1 MKSYDIQKDCLLIRE
16 MLGMSQKEFADA
28 IGVSFATINR
38 IENNKHTPS
47 DFVVERIYDLAYE
60 NKIRINSVISDI
72 FIETSKNVYFHGA
85 KGDIENE
92 VDLFHSEE
100 KIDFGVGF
108 YLGESYKQ
116 ASSFVASSKKGSV
129 YVFNFAHSKLNI
141 LKFDVDVDWMFAIC
155 YYRNTLKE
163 EHRNSKM
170 VQEIVKRVE
179 SADLI
184 IAPIADNSMYDIMTQ
199 FANGQLTDI
208 QASHCLSA
216 SNLGMQ
222 YVIKKDSALKHLKPV
237 ARLYL
242 CEKEKKDILLAKLQ
256 EDMISKT
263 KVDASRIK
271 YRRKGKYIEELLGC

>member
-38 IENNKHTPS
+38 IENNKHAPS
-47 DFVVERIYDLAYE
+47 DFVIERIYDLAYE
-60 NKIRINSVISDI
+60 NKIRINSVMSDI
-72 FIETSKNVYFHGA
+72 FIETSKNVYFYGA
-85 KGDIENE
+85 KGTIDNE
-92 VDLFHSEE
+92 IDLFHSEE

-116 ASSFVASSKKGSV
+116 ASSFVASNKKGSV
-129 YVFNFAHSKLNI
+129 YVFNFPYSKLKI
-141 LKFDVDVDWMFAIC
+141 LKFSVDVEWMLAIC
-155 YYRNTLKE
+155 YYRNALKE

-170 VQEIVKRVE
+170 VQEIVKRIE

-199 FANGQLTDI
+199 YANGQLTDV

-222 YVIKKDSALKHLKPV
+222 YVIKKDNALKYLKLV

-242 CEKEKKDILLAKLQ
+242 CEKEKKDILSSKLK

-263 KVDASRIK
+263 KVDACRIK
-271 YRRKGKYIEELLGC
+271 YRRQGKYIEELLGC

>member
-1 MKSYDIQKDCLLIRE
+1 MKSYNIQKDCLLIRE
-16 MLGMSQKEFADA
+16 MLNMSQKEFADA

-38 IENNKHTPS
+38 IENNKHAPS
-47 DFVVERIYDLAYE
+47 DFVIERIYDLAYE

-72 FIETSKNVYFHGA
+72 FMETSKNIYFHGA

-92 VDLFHSEE
+92 VDLFRSEE

-116 ASSFVASSKKGSV
+116 ASSFVSTSKKGSV
-129 YVFNFAHSKLNI
+129 YIFNFVHSKLKT
-141 LKFDVDVDWMFAIC
+141 LEFGVDVNWMLAIC
-155 YYRNTLKE
+155 YYRNALKE

-170 VQEIVKRVE
+170 VQEIIKKIE

-184 IAPIADNSMYDIMTQ
+184 IAPIADNSMYDIMNQ

-216 SNLGMQ
+216 SNLGKQ
-222 YVIKKDSALKHLKPV
+222 YVIKTDNALKYLKPV

-242 CEKEKKDILLAKLQ
+242 CEKEKKDILLTKLQ
-256 EDMISKT
+256 EDMVSNT
-263 KVDASRIK
+263 KVDASKIK
-271 YRRKGKYIEELLGC
+271 YRRQGKYIEELLGC